1 MAIDAGCTLSTL
13 NQELCS
19 EPIGVRELVSVR
31 VVSTAEVDALL
42 SVEKPHTDLEMI
54 ELANVDMPVSLE
66 ICRRDFNI
74 VTESIT
80 AAGITSNDTL
90 TEESVSMFCVTSQ

>member
-1 MAIDAGCTLSTL
+1 MQIL
-13 NQELCS
+13 NQGLCS

-31 VVSTAEVDALL
+31 VISTAKVDALL

-66 ICRRDFNI
+66 TCHRDFNI
-74 VTESIT
+74 VTETIHHSGWHHIKCRT
-80 AAGITSNDTL
+80 D
-90 TEESVSMFCVTSQ
+90 